1 MPRYF
6 IKLSFD
12 GTAYHGW
19 QSQTNANTVQSELE
33 RALSVILKSTIDVTG
48 AGRTDT
54 GVHAKDYLAHFD
66 FEESLDKEK
75 IDKIIYQL
83 NCILPND
90 ISIHEIISVKDEAH
104 ARFDA
109 VSRTYRYYIT
119 TKKNVFNRSYAYHLY
134 EKADV
139 QKMNEAA
146 WLLLSVTDFTSFA
159 KLHTQTNTNN
169 CKVTKAIWEQNN
181 DNLIFTIT
189 ADRFLRN
196 MVRAI
201 VGTLLEVG
209 TGKTTLEGFREIIES
224 QNRSKAGYSVPAKGL
239 FLEEIIYPEDIFRK

>member
-66 FEESLDKEK
+66 FEESLDKGK
-75 IDKIIYQL
+75 FDKIIYQL

-146 WLLLSVTDFTSFA
+146 SLLLSITDFTSFA

-181 DNLIFTIT
+181 DNLIFTII

-209 TGKTTLEGFREIIES
+209 TGKTTLEGFRKIIES